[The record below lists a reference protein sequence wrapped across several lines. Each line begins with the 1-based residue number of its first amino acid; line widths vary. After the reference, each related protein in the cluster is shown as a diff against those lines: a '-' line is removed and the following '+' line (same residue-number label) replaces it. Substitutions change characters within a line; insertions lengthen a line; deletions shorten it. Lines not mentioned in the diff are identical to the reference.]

1 MLLGVIVLILL
12 TSTIG
17 IVSGKEESVFTGE
30 ECECAAL
37 RDLGWSGGGSGM
49 VIGYPRNELFCLYSK
64 KTEDPCIGRPYWYP
78 TVMELRIHHY
88 SDVEKAARAF
98 RPFKKDREEKET
110 IVIVES
116 EGTSSRFSHVMK
128 IPVDKECSLYS
139 GKRSFYHENWIVE
152 ISGNGL
158 NFETD
163 GEFINDFDALEEC
176 AKAVICSKQRDKSN
190 PRLRLEQDTG
200 PPDTE
205 VDVFGDGFNADEEV
219 EIKWDASDGNTLTRI
234 QADRNGNF
242 KTRITIPG
250 TAQKGQHTVYAV
262 SNKGVR
268 AIANFNVDFISVYGS
283 VKARLRGGLPLQGVE
298 VRLSWKGPGGTIQ
311 DLGSSVTDEQG
322 KYMIYSPALRVPMP
336 GHLLLRVTLRESQ
349 FGTYTLFDATV
360 DDTVVQALF
369 GRYGEIGA
377 KQGDIS
383 TWFTIDTSGDL
394 EKNLWFEDLDDNSAT
409 KTIREDHAL
418 DAALIY
424 YHTHQ
429 VMRFYRNLGAP
440 FITTPVNVRIYSP
453 IPTSCGGTIID
464 INADDSDWNSGDAP
478 KNREWHEFSHYI
490 MWDVY
495 GAFPPRHYEAGNDFN
510 GNDVIDEDVNHG
522 GYWGN
527 WLSSSDAIT
536 EGFAEFMAMVIADQM
551 NRQGEIYMQDH
562 IEPYIYTIGSPFPSM
577 LNLEINYPQTLYPYV
592 PAVFTGVSIPDEEL
606 CVASTLWDL
615 YD

>member
-1 MLLGVIVLILL
+1 MG
-12 TSTIG
+12 
-17 IVSGKEESVFTGE
+17 
-30 ECECAAL
+30 
-37 RDLGWSGGGSGM
+37 
-49 VIGYPRNELFCLYSK
+49 
-64 KTEDPCIGRPYWYP
+64 CIRWKHTYQ
-78 TVMELRIHHY
+78 
-88 SDVEKAARAF
+88 
-98 RPFKKDREEKET
+98 DR
-110 IVIVES
+110 
-116 EGTSSRFSHVMK
+116 
-128 IPVDKECSLYS
+128 
-139 GKRSFYHENWIVE
+139 
-152 ISGNGL
+152 
-158 NFETD
+158 
-163 GEFINDFDALEEC
+163 
-176 AKAVICSKQRDKSN
+176 
-190 PRLRLEQDTG
+190 
-200 PPDTE
+200 
-205 VDVFGDGFNADEEV
+205 
-219 EIKWDASDGNTLTRI
+219 
-234 QADRNGNF
+234 ADRNGNF

-268 AIANFNVDFISVYGS
+268 AIANFNVDIISVYGS

-298 VRLSWKGPGGTIQ
+298 VRLFREDPGGTIQ

-322 KYMIYSPALRVPMP
+322 KYRIYSPALRVPMP

-349 FGTYTLFDATV
+349 LGTYTLFDATV
-360 DDTVVQALF
+360 DDTVVPALF

-377 KQGDIS
+377 KQGDVS
-383 TWFTIDTSGDL
+383 TWFTIDTSRDL
-394 EKNLWFEDLDDNSAT
+394 DKNLWFEDRNDDHAT

-440 FITTPVNVRIYSP
+440 FTTTPVNVRIYSP
-453 IPTSCGGTIID
+453 NPTSCSGNLID

-495 GAFPPRHYEAGNDFN
+495 GAFPPQHYEAGNDFN

-562 IEPYIYTIGSPFPSM
+562 IEPYIYTVGSPFPYM
-577 LNLEINYPQTLYPYV
+577 LNFEINHPQTIYPYV
-592 PAVFTGVSIPDEEL
+592 PAVFTGVSILDEEF

-615 YD
+615 YDGIDDGDRDHVSLTIDEIWQMLSRTYTFPQYYNGVAITRFTGDLFTYAGSWSGSSYTGVRSLKVPIPTTTRYIWYIKDLYDALNWSLLDQNREIDELFFRHKIYVDTFRIYEDYTSLGMDDISTFGDEASKIDHSISPEATHEFWGKGVSRGLRCFRVGSRLHNR